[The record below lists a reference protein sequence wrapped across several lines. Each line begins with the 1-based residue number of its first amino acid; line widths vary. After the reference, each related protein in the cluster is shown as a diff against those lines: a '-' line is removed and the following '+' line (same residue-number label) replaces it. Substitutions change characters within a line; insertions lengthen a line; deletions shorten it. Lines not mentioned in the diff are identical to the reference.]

1 MKKFLLPLLFFPL
14 MFGVISKNSC
24 KTDSFSVKSPSFSIA
39 LRQNDEHPFLDEWV
53 NFRDEHKEICDVSKA
68 EFQEIYS
75 LYINLSK
82 QEKEYVNAQPD
93 VDKGYTI
100 GQVIRSLISRLYPN
114 NSKVKEEKQKLDQS
128 SIIIIATVV
137 ALVGATAISVLYIL
151 KNNKVIK

>member
-1 MKKFLLPLLFFPL
+1 MKKFLLPLLFVPL
-14 MFGVISKNSC
+14 MFGAFGKNSV
-24 KTDSFSVKSPSFSIA
+24 KTESFSVKSSSFSII

-53 NFRDEHKEICDVSKA
+53 KFRTDHKEICDITKP
-68 EFQEIYS
+68 EFQEIYA

-82 QEKEYVNAQPD
+82 QEKEYVNAEPD
-93 VDKGYTI
+93 VEEGYTI
-100 GQVIRSLISRLYPN
+100 GQVIRTLITRLYPN
-114 NSKVKEEKQKLDQS
+114 NSKVREEKQKLDQS